1 MTPPTEL
8 DRLLSGLC
16 DGTLS
21 AADLRLL
28 GETVAADPAARA
40 RYLQYLDLHAALGG
54 SVGAALPEPA
64 APRPVE
70 RSRRWRWVAAPVL
83 AASVA
88 LAAWLALR
96 PAAPTGPGPQPL
108 PPEVASVRFAEVWG
122 RAEVRDEAGAVAV
135 AEAGTPL
142 RPGLT
147 IRTEA
152 GDGFAT
158 LDLGGGSRVEL
169 GPDAQLRVAEDVPGA
184 GLRLILSAGL
194 LRGDLRAAG
203 LTVVTTQAEVRAHDA
218 RFLVSA
224 VTADATDVE
233 AESGTV
239 RAVRTADGRAVD
251 VPAGSGAVIAA
262 GDAMGVRPAPV
273 AARAPAATYK
283 VQAHFGLAFAADGGR
298 LVARLKAN
306 RWAAVDRVTG
316 GVENGPALPPSDKLL
331 ALSADGRTGLVARAG
346 GRVDRCDTATGAVR
360 GGFDAADATAAA
372 FAVWGLSADG
382 RTVVAGQYS
391 LKGPTAIR
399 VWTDGE
405 PDRPPVPLTRAARA
419 VAVSDDG
426 KLAAWAVDQ
435 AGQRPVHTLTLW
447 DVAAGR
453 VVTTVPVPGRGLRVL
468 AFAPD
473 GRRVAGATD
482 HGAVHVWEADGGQ
495 WVAGRGADDG
505 WTRPVTALAFA
516 PDGRRLAAGRSDG
529 RVCLWDVAGGG
540 EAVLTAGTRNVT
552 CLAFAP
558 DGSALAAGPLR
569 EPVCVWDVSPHA
581 P

>member
-21 AADLRLL
+21 ADDLRLL
-28 GETVAADPAARA
+28 GEAVAADPAARA

-54 SVGAALPEPA
+54 PAGADLPEPA
-64 APRPVE
+64 APRPVD
-70 RSRRWRWVAAPVL
+70 RARRWRWVAGPAL
-83 AASVA
+83 AAAAA

-96 PAAPTGPGPQPL
+96 PGAPVGPRPDAL
-108 PPEVASVRFAEVWG
+108 PREVAAVRFAEVWG
-122 RAEVRDEAGAVAV
+122 RAEVRDEAGAVAL

-169 GPDAQLRVAEDVPGA
+169 GPDAQLRVAEDMPGA
-184 GLRLILSAGL
+184 GLRLVLSAGL

-203 LTVVTTQAEVRAHDA
+203 VTVVTTQAEVRARDA

-239 RAVRTADGRAVD
+239 RAVRTADGQAVD

-273 AARAPAATYK
+273 SALAPAATHK
-283 VQAHFGLAFAADGGR
+283 VQAHWGLAFTPDGRR
-298 LVARLKAN
+298 LVVRLKAN
-306 RWAAVDRVTG
+306 RVAVVDRSSGTVG
-316 GVENGPALPPSDKLL
+316 PGPALPPEKAL
-331 ALSADGRTGLVARAG
+331 ALSADGRTVLLGRAD
-346 GRVDRCDTATGAVR
+346 GRVERYDTASGAAR
-360 GGFDAADATAAA
+360 GGFDAPDAVGAGY
-372 FAVWGLSADG
+372 AVWGLSADG
-382 RTVVAGQYS
+382 RTAAVGYHTA
-391 LKGPTAIR
+391 KGPTGVR
-399 VWTDGE
+399 VWTEAG
-405 PDRPPVPLTRAARA
+405 PNHPAVPLTRAARA
-419 VAVSDDG
+419 VALSDDG
-426 KLAAWAVDQ
+426 KRAAWAVDQ
-435 AGQRPVHTLTLW
+435 AGPRPVHTLTVW
-447 DVAAGR
+447 DVTAGR
-453 VVTTVPVPGRGLRVL
+453 VVTTILVPARPLREL
-468 AFAPD
+468 AFTPD
-473 GRRVAGATD
+473 GRRLAGATD
-482 HGAVHVWEADGGQ
+482 HGAVYVWEADGGQ
-495 WVAGRGADDG
+495 WVAGRGPDDG
-505 WTRPVTALAFA
+505 WARPVTALAFS
-516 PDGRRLAAGRSDG
+516 PDGKRLAAGRSDG
-529 RVCLWDVAGGG
+529 RVYLWDTAGGTDA
-540 EAVLTAGTRNVT
+540 AVLTAGTRPIT
-552 CLAFAP
+552 GLAFSP

-569 EPVCVWDVSPHA
+569 ESVCVWDLSRA